1 MTIANSEEMLMKGLT
16 HVWGKDEAI
25 LVLFIDVIYAKAFS
39 CWIGES
45 SYDIIGI
52 IGIYFSWMILFN
64 PKRLFIIVYNS
75 IIIVDSLIW
84 ET

>member
-39 CWIGES
+39 C
-45 SYDIIGI
+45 
-52 IGIYFSWMILFN
+52 
-64 PKRLFIIVYNS
+64 
-75 IIIVDSLIW
+75 
-84 ET
+84 